1 MYVERVS
8 FETLMIFPTRQS
20 NFTEKGQNYDYRK
33 ESKTDSETL
42 CLVLTGDLP
51 RATFRRRRNEGFL

>member
-1 MYVERVS
+1 
-8 FETLMIFPTRQS
+8 MIFPTRQS

-33 ESKTDSETL
+33 ESQTDSETL

-51 RATFRRRRNEGFL
+51 GATFRRRRNEGFL